1 MLPSVGLRRS
11 DQMLEKGPP
20 VEKEQDFVLASS
32 RILLSLRAG
41 QGGERSVDLSVRLR
55 DGSWHAILQQR
66 WPQGAP
72 TAHQLELLQA
82 GIEDEVQK
90 LILTECG
97 VQGVLLRQDLL
108 G

>member
-1 MLPSVGLRRS
+1 
-11 DQMLEKGPP
+11 MLEKGPP
-20 VEKEQDFVLASS
+20 VENREDFVLASS
-32 RILLSLRAG
+32 RILLSLRSG
-41 QGGERSVDLSVRLR
+41 MGGERSVDLSVRLR
-55 DGSWHAILQQR
+55 TGVWHSILSQR

-82 GIEDEVQK
+82 GVEDEVQK

-97 VQGVLLRQDLL
+97 VQGVLLREELL

>member
-1 MLPSVGLRRS
+1 MDDDRLV
-11 DQMLEKGPP
+11 
-20 VEKEQDFVLASS
+20 SS
-32 RILLSLRAG
+32 RILLSLRSAAH
-41 QGGERSVDLSVRLR
+41 GERAVDLSVRLR
-55 DGSWHAILQQR
+55 DGSWYTILQQR

-82 GIEDEVQK
+82 GVEDEVQK

-97 VQGVLLRQDLL
+97 VQGVLLRQELL